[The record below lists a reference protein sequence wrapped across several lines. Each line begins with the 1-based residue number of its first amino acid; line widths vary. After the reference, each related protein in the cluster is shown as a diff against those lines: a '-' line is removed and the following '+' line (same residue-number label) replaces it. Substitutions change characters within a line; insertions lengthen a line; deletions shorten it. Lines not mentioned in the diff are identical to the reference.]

1 MGRARRV
8 GSGGPRGRGRRA
20 GGAMRQDGRGDA
32 ADEGGVDLRP
42 NGSPLFR
49 RAKDVMAAG
58 VRGGT
63 GRAVRMGGDGRGRER
78 ARARIAK
85 ARRMMYTFPMIRRK
99 FRQKPYR
106 RSLAASTAAPWLRL
120 GALLLALAAL
130 GLLLALVIVPWFS
143 RWAESGLPYP
153 WSEPTPAPSAPPAA
167 PTAPPAA
174 DGPVRSFVPGA
185 EADFRR
191 VADASVFDGTL
202 LFAAGDD
209 AAAARLYRLDLAC
222 GALSAIDA
230 APQNDAF
237 RFPVE
242 NDRYLAVFDAR
253 AEGGG
258 DIRVLDR
265 QHDAW
270 RTVRTVEAGAPRLR
284 LDGSRLAW
292 LEEEDGGACA
302 LYLCDLSAPED
313 EPAAI
318 VRAEEAG
325 GLSAPYLTENRL
337 IYADG
342 AADDAV
348 IHSVFP
354 AGGEPSSFPVG
365 GPAFEPQAAGTSWAW
380 MSAPEGGELY
390 LSAGSAAP
398 RCIAHGVAAYC
409 LSGDAA
415 VYGVADMVFCCRI
428 ADGSTR
434 LLSDTGTRAQL
445 LCAGDGYA
453 VWRVPGGAARDMI
466 QYLRLG

>member
-1 MGRARRV
+1 M
-8 GSGGPRGRGRRA
+8 
-20 GGAMRQDGRGDA
+20 
-32 ADEGGVDLRP
+32 
-42 NGSPLFR
+42 
-49 RAKDVMAAG
+49 
-58 VRGGT
+58 
-63 GRAVRMGGDGRGRER
+63 
-78 ARARIAK
+78 
-85 ARRMMYTFPMIRRK
+85 
-99 FRQKPYR
+99 
-106 RSLAASTAAPWLRL
+106 
-120 GALLLALAAL
+120 
-130 GLLLALVIVPWFS
+130 
-143 RWAESGLPYP
+143 
-153 WSEPTPAPSAPPAA
+153 
-167 PTAPPAA
+167 
-174 DGPVRSFVPGA
+174 RSFVPGA

-253 AEGGG
+253 AKGGG

-270 RTVRTVEAGAPRLR
+270 RTVRTVEAGVPRLR

-409 LSGDAA
+409 LTGDAA

>member
-1 MGRARRV
+1 
-8 GSGGPRGRGRRA
+8 
-20 GGAMRQDGRGDA
+20 
-32 ADEGGVDLRP
+32 
-42 NGSPLFR
+42 
-49 RAKDVMAAG
+49 
-58 VRGGT
+58 
-63 GRAVRMGGDGRGRER
+63 
-78 ARARIAK
+78 
-85 ARRMMYTFPMIRRK
+85 MYTFPMIRRK

-230 APQNDAF
+230 APQNDTF

-270 RTVRTVEAGAPRLR
+270 RTVRTVEAGVPRLR